1 MCPIPAY
8 PAYMNAPAEMRALL
22 DSLPGVYALM
32 LYALILPHCLC
43 LQKSNPSLFVHVAL
57 VQTSGVTSRRRSRG
71 HEPMEFFCVSS
82 NLSLPFFWGLSFLFW
97 VKAWLILPASLTLS
111 RTPGAKELYFYCAY
125 QVCLV
130 SCGLFLH
137 ISSLRLGKAVK
148 RTKRLRIARENGC
161 DIIIGK

>member
-1 MCPIPAY
+1 MCPIPACS
-8 PAYMNAPAEMRALL
+8 AYMNAPAEMGAPSHGGYISCYVPWSWLTVFAFKR
-22 DSLPGVYALM
+22 
-32 LYALILPHCLC
+32 
-43 LQKSNPSLFVHVAL
+43 KSNPSLFVHVAL
-57 VQTSGVTSRRRSRG
+57 VQTSGVTSCRKSRG
-71 HEPMEFFCVSS
+71 HEPMEFFYVGS

-97 VKAWLILPASLTLS
+97 VKARLILPASLTLS
-111 RTPGAKELYFYCAY
+111 RTPGAKELYFCCAY

-148 RTKRLRIARENGC
+148 RTKWLRIARENGC